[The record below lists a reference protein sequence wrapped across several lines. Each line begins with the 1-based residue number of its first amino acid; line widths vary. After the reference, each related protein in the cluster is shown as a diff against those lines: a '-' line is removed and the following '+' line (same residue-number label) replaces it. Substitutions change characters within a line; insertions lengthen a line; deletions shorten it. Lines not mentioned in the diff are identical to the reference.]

1 MGATTVIP
9 FWRDLR
15 PGAVDQLA
23 HGCRASAAGGQ
34 RHQNFGN
41 GHSFSAAPDKD
52 ALPGSMRLGGIPQLT
67 PETKRGHRK
76 NMMDAGSFA
85 PSALMQQKSRIGR
98 GLAQSVPSAS
108 GVL

>member
-1 MGATTVIP
+1 
-9 FWRDLR
+9 
-15 PGAVDQLA
+15 
-23 HGCRASAAGGQ
+23 
-34 RHQNFGN
+34 
-41 GHSFSAAPDKD
+41 
-52 ALPGSMRLGGIPQLT
+52 MRLGGIPQLT